1 MATKSRHL
9 YLFKTNAHTLSR
21 DESVSIHAHVKNHVQ
36 RWFSHLNMSEE
47 EAAAAGL
54 PQEGIEVYFDYVDEW
69 KDDLYPSTPEFWKE
83 DNWVR
88 IRIMSAPSDKVFGAV
103 IITTDCETQKE
114 DSIEVLF
121 LYLNRKEITEP

>member
-1 MATKSRHL
+1 MAVKARHL
-9 YLFKTNAHTLSR
+9 FVFKTNAHTLSR
-21 DESVSIHAHVKNHVQ
+21 EESVSLHAHVSNHVR

-54 PQEGIEVYFDYVDEW
+54 PQEGIEVDFDYM
-69 KDDLYPSTPEFWKE
+69 DDWMDDSLPSAPEFWKE
-83 DNWVR
+83 DKWVR

-103 IITTDCETQKE
+103 IITVDCETQNE

-121 LYLNRKEITEP
+121 LYLDREEITEP

>member
-9 YLFKTNAHTLSR
+9 YLFKTNAHTLCR
-21 DESVSIHAHVKNHVQ
+21 DKGVSIHAFVKNHVR

-54 PQEGIEVYFDYVDEW
+54 PQEGIEVYFDYMDDW
-69 KDDLYPSTPEFWKE
+69 KDDNYPSAPEFWKE

-103 IITTDCETQKE
+103 IITVDCETQNE

-121 LYLNRKEITEP
+121 LYLDREEITEP

>member
-1 MATKSRHL
+1 MSTKSRHI

-21 DESVSIHAHVKNHVQ
+21 EEGVSMNAHVKNHVQ

-54 PQEGIEVYFDYVDEW
+54 PQEGIEVCFDYVDDW

-88 IRIMSAPSDKVFGAV
+88 IRTMSAPSDKVFGAV
-103 IITTDCETQKE
+103 IITVDCETQNE

-121 LYLNRKEITEP
+121 LYLNREEITEP

>member
-9 YLFKTNAHTLSR
+9 YLFETNAHTLSR
-21 DESVSIHAHVKNHVQ
+21 EEGVGMNAHVKNHVQ

-54 PQEGIEVYFDYVDEW
+54 PQEGIEVDFDYMDDW
-69 KDDLYPSTPEFWKE
+69 KDDLYPSAPEFWKE

-88 IRIMSAPSDKVFGAV
+88 IRIMSAPSDKVVGAV
-103 IITTDCETQKE
+103 IITVDCETQNE

-121 LYLNRKEITEP
+121 LYLDREEITEP